1 MVAEGSSG
9 RDSDVEVMTANDTFS
24 EDFADWDPGLTAR
37 LVNAAAPFAKRW
49 FRPDV
54 RGLNSF
60 PHTGGALV
68 VSNHSG
74 GVLTPDVLIFASAF
88 YRAFGYQRPLYV
100 LGHDGLFV
108 GPMSAFMTRIGVIR
122 AGGKNAAAA
131 LRTGGVVLTFPGGVY
146 DAYRPTLAQNQID
159 FNGRVGYV
167 RTAIDASAPIVPM
180 VSIGG
185 QESQLFLNRGTWLAK
200 RLGLKR
206 LRSDILPVTFG
217 FPFGLSM
224 LLPLNVPLPTKIVS
238 QALDPIDIF
247 ARFGADPDVDQVD
260 AHVRSMM
267 QAALDELARQ
277 RRLPVLG

>member
-1 MVAEGSSG
+1 
-9 RDSDVEVMTANDTFS
+9 MTANDTRS
-24 EDFADWDPGLTAR
+24 QDFADWDPRLTAR
-37 LVNAAAPFAKRW
+37 LINAAAPLAKHW

-54 RGLNSF
+54 RGLQSI
-60 PHTGGALV
+60 PDTGGVLI

-74 GVLTPDVLIFASAF
+74 GMLTPDVLIFATAF
-88 YRAFGYQRPLYV
+88 YKAFGYQRSLYV

-108 GPMSAFMTRIGVIR
+108 GPMSDWMTRIGVIP

-131 LRTGGVVLTFPGGVY
+131 LRSGGVVLTFPGGVY
-146 DAYRPTLAQNQID
+146 DAYRPTLAQNVID
-159 FNGRVGYV
+159 FNGRVGYI
-167 RTAIDASAPIVPM
+167 RTAIEAAAPIVPT

-224 LLPLNVPLPTKIVS
+224 LLPVNVPLPTKIVS
-238 QALDPIDIF
+238 QVLEPIDVF
-247 ARFGADPDVDQVD
+247 GRFGGDPDVDQVD
-260 AHVRSMM
+260 AHIRSMM
-267 QAALDELARQ
+267 QTALDGLARQ
-277 RRLPVLG
+277 RRFPVLG

>member
-1 MVAEGSSG
+1 MVVERSSG
-9 RDSDVEVMTANDTFS
+9 RDSDVEMMTADDTRG
-24 EDFADWDPGLTAR
+24 EDFADWDPDLTAR
-37 LVNAAAPFAKRW
+37 LVNAAAPLAKRW

-54 RGLNSF
+54 RGLTSF
-60 PHTGGALV
+60 PHIGGALV

-74 GVLTPDVLIFASAF
+74 GMLTPDVLIFAAAF
-88 YRAFGYQRPLYV
+88 YKAFGYQRPLCV

-108 GPMSAFMTRIGVIR
+108 GPTAAWMTRIGVIR
-122 AGGKNAAAA
+122 AGRKDAAAA
-131 LRTGGVVLTFPGGVY
+131 LRSGGVVLTFPGGVY
-146 DAYRPTLAQNQID
+146 DAYRPTLVQNHID

-167 RTAIDASAPIVPM
+167 RTAIDAGAPIVPM

-224 LLPLNVPLPTKIVS
+224 LVPVNVPLPTKIVS
-238 QALDPIDIF
+238 QVLTPIDVF
-247 ARFGADPDVDQVD
+247 ARFGEDPDVDDVD

-267 QAALDELARQ
+267 QTALDGLARQ